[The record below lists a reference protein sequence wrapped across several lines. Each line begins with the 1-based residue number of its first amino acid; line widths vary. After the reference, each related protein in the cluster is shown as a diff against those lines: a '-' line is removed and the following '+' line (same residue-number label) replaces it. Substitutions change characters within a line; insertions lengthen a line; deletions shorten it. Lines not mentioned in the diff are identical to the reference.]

1 MDIKALRQK
10 ILDLAIRGKLVP
22 QDPNDEPASVLL
34 ERIRAEKQQMVKDGK
49 LKPKDIKNNTIIFV
63 GEDNLHYEKFQDG
76 TVKCIE
82 DEIPFE
88 LPEGWEW
95 CRVRDIAAVKGGK
108 RLPKGVGFSPCRTAH
123 AYIRVTDMKNHCI
136 NTDDLK
142 YISEEVFLQ
151 IKNYTIS
158 KDDLYVTIAGTIGV
172 TGEVPTELD
181 GMNLTENA
189 VKITNIQIN
198 KNYLC
203 LIIQSEFVQQQFQDK
218 THQVAMPK
226 LALERI
232 LSTLIPVCTI
242 TTQSAM
248 VSKFVEMDSLINQIR
263 EEKEILAETVS
274 LTKSKIL
281 DLAIRGKLVPQNP
294 DDEPASVLLE
304 RIRAEK
310 EELIK
315 AGKIKRDK
323 KESIIFKGDDNSYY
337 EKVGAEIR
345 CIDSEIPFEIPDG
358 WMYER
363 LGNICSIARGG
374 SPRPIENYLTDDENG
389 LNWIKIGDTEQGGKY
404 IYSTTEKIRPEGLSK
419 TRYVC
424 SGDFLLTNSMSF
436 GRPYILRTNGCI
448 HDGWLV
454 IGGIE
459 IAFHQDY
466 LYYMLSSSIMYNAL
480 SSLAV
485 GSTVKNLKSDSVK
498 SLLVPIPPLAEQACI
513 SRQIENYFATMLP
526 IERSLS

>member
-1 MDIKALRQK
+1 MDTKALRQK
-10 ILDLAIRGKLVP
+10 ILGLAIRGKLVP

-49 LKPKDIKNNTIIFV
+49 LKPKDIKNDTIIFV
-63 GEDNLHYEKFQDG
+63 GEDNLHYEKFQNG
-76 TVKCIE
+76 SVKCIE

-88 LPEGWEW
+88 VPKGWEW

-123 AYIRVTDMKNHCI
+123 AYIRVTDMKNHSI

-198 KNYLC
+198 KTYLC

-281 DLAIRGKLVPQNP
+281 DLAIRGQLVPQDPN
-294 DDEPASVLLE
+294 DEPASVLLE

-323 KESIIFKGDDNSYY
+323 KESIIFRGEDNSYY
-337 EKVGAEIR
+337 QQTGTLIENINDWNLDDIPINWELCCLGEICDYGNCVNVDTEDIDEEAWVLDLEDIEKDSGKVIHKIR
-345 CIDSEIPFEIPDG
+345 KYERDSSSTKHLFKKGQVLYSKLRPYLNKVVLADEEGFCTSEILPLNFSNVVEPQYALYYLMSPTFLKYANRCSYGVKMPRLGTADGRKAVFPLPPFEEQRRISQH
-358 WMYER
+358 
-363 LGNICSIARGG
+363 IS
-374 SPRPIENYLTDDENG
+374 
-389 LNWIKIGDTEQGGKY
+389 KI
-404 IYSTTEKIRPEGLSK
+404 
-419 TRYVC
+419 
-424 SGDFLLTNSMSF
+424 F
-436 GRPYILRTNGCI
+436 
-448 HDGWLV
+448 
-454 IGGIE
+454 IE
-459 IAFHQDY
+459 IDNISN
-466 LYYMLSSSIMYNAL
+466 MLL
-480 SSLAV
+480 
-485 GSTVKNLKSDSVK
+485 
-498 SLLVPIPPLAEQACI
+498 
-513 SRQIENYFATMLP
+513 
-526 IERSLS
+526 

>member
-1 MDIKALRQK
+1 M
-10 ILDLAIRGKLVP
+10 
-22 QDPNDEPASVLL
+22 
-34 ERIRAEKQQMVKDGK
+34 
-49 LKPKDIKNNTIIFV
+49 
-63 GEDNLHYEKFQDG
+63 
-76 TVKCIE
+76 KCIE

-88 LPEGWEW
+88 LPDGWSW
-95 CRVRDIAAVKGGK
+95 CRLGTICDIVTG
-108 RLPKGVGFSPCRTAH
+108 RLDANAQTLNGEYPFFTCG
-123 AYIRVTDMKNHCI
+123 
-136 NTDDLK
+136 
-142 YISEEVFLQ
+142 EEVFRTDSYAFDCNAILLGGNNATGDFKMHKFSGKFNAYQ
-151 IKNYTIS
+151 RVYVITTYLDI
-158 KDDLYVTIAGTIGV
+158 DIEYLYSHIRY
-172 TGEVPTELD
+172 
-181 GMNLTENA
+181 
-189 VKITNIQIN
+189 
-198 KNYLC
+198 YL
-203 LIIQSEFVQQQFQDK
+203 
-218 THQVAMPK
+218 PK
-226 LALERI
+226 LQEQSIGSQTRYLKLGMITDLLIALSPANEQANI
-232 LSTLIPVCTI
+232 SALCEQYLSYCISI
-242 TTQSAM
+242 SA
-248 VSKFVEMDSLINQIR
+248 
-263 EEKEILAETVS
+263 EKVS
-274 LTKSKIL
+274 LSEIIKKTKSKIL
-281 DLAIRGKLVPQNP
+281 DLAIRGQLVPQDPN
-294 DDEPASVLLE
+294 DEPASVLLE

-358 WMYER
+358 WIYER

-389 LNWIKIGDTEQGGKY
+389 LNWIKIGDAEQGGKY
-404 IYSTTEKIRPEGLSK
+404 IYSTKEKIRPEGLSK

-424 SGDFLLTNSMSF
+424 RGDFLLTNSMSF

-513 SRQIENYFATMLP
+513 SRQIENYFATMLQ

>member
-1 MDIKALRQK
+1 MDTKALRQK
-10 ILDLAIRGKLVP
+10 ILGLAIRGKLVP

-49 LKPKDIKNNTIIFV
+49 LKPKDIKNDTIIFV
-63 GEDNLHYEKFQDG
+63 GEDNLHYEKFQNG
-76 TVKCIE
+76 SVKCIE

-88 LPEGWEW
+88 VPKGWEW

-123 AYIRVTDMKNHCI
+123 AYIRVTDMKNHSI

-198 KNYLC
+198 KTYLC

-281 DLAIRGKLVPQNP
+281 DLAIRGQLVPQDPN
-294 DDEPASVLLE
+294 DEPASVLLE

-323 KESIIFKGDDNSYY
+323 KESIIFRGEDNSYY
-337 EKVGAEIR
+337 QQTGTLIENINDWNLDDIPINWELCCLGEICDYGNCVNVDTKDIDEEAWVLDLEDIEKDSGKVIHKIR
-345 CIDSEIPFEIPDG
+345 KYERDSSSTKHLFKKGQVLYSKLRPYLNKVVLADEEGFCTSEILPLNFSNVVEPQYALYYLMSPTFLKYANRCSYGVKMPRLGTADGRKAVFPLPPFEDQRRISQH
-358 WMYER
+358 
-363 LGNICSIARGG
+363 IS
-374 SPRPIENYLTDDENG
+374 
-389 LNWIKIGDTEQGGKY
+389 KI
-404 IYSTTEKIRPEGLSK
+404 
-419 TRYVC
+419 
-424 SGDFLLTNSMSF
+424 F
-436 GRPYILRTNGCI
+436 
-448 HDGWLV
+448 
-454 IGGIE
+454 IE
-459 IAFHQDY
+459 IDNISN
-466 LYYMLSSSIMYNAL
+466 MLL
-480 SSLAV
+480 
-485 GSTVKNLKSDSVK
+485 
-498 SLLVPIPPLAEQACI
+498 
-513 SRQIENYFATMLP
+513 
-526 IERSLS
+526 

>member
-1 MDIKALRQK
+1 MDTKALRQK
-10 ILDLAIRGKLVP
+10 ILGLAIRGKLVP

-49 LKPKDIKNNTIIFV
+49 LKPKDIKNDTIIFV
-63 GEDNLHYEKFQDG
+63 GEDNLHYEKFQNG
-76 TVKCIE
+76 SVKCIE

-88 LPEGWEW
+88 VPKGWEW

-123 AYIRVTDMKNHCI
+123 AYIRVTDMKNHSI

-198 KNYLC
+198 KTYLC

-281 DLAIRGKLVPQNP
+281 DLAIRGQLVPQDPN
-294 DDEPASVLLE
+294 DEPASVLLE

-323 KESIIFKGDDNSYY
+323 KESIIFRGEDNSYY
-337 EKVGAEIR
+337 QQTGTLIENINDWNLDDIPINWELCCLGEICDYGNCVNVDTKDIDEEAWVLDLEDIEKDSDKVIHKIR
-345 CIDSEIPFEIPDG
+345 KYERDSSSTKHLFKKGQVLYSKLRPYLNKVVLADEEGFCTSEILPLNFSNVVEPQYALYYLMSPTFLKYANRCSYGVKMPRLGTADGRKAVFPLPPFEEQRRISQH
-358 WMYER
+358 
-363 LGNICSIARGG
+363 IS
-374 SPRPIENYLTDDENG
+374 
-389 LNWIKIGDTEQGGKY
+389 KI
-404 IYSTTEKIRPEGLSK
+404 
-419 TRYVC
+419 
-424 SGDFLLTNSMSF
+424 F
-436 GRPYILRTNGCI
+436 
-448 HDGWLV
+448 
-454 IGGIE
+454 IE
-459 IAFHQDY
+459 IDNISN
-466 LYYMLSSSIMYNAL
+466 MLL
-480 SSLAV
+480 
-485 GSTVKNLKSDSVK
+485 
-498 SLLVPIPPLAEQACI
+498 
-513 SRQIENYFATMLP
+513 
-526 IERSLS
+526 

>member
-1 MDIKALRQK
+1 MDTKALRQK

-49 LKPKDIKNNTIIFV
+49 LKPKDIKNDTIIFV

-76 TVKCIE
+76 SVKCIE

-95 CRVRDIAAVKGGK
+95 CRVRDIATVKGGK

-123 AYIRVTDMKNHCI
+123 AYIRVTDMKNHSI

-198 KNYLC
+198 KTYLC

-315 AGKIKRDK
+315 QGKIKRYK
-323 KESIIFKGDDNSYY
+323 KESVIFKGEDNSYY
-337 EKVGAEIR
+337 EKVGSTIKN
-345 CIDSEIPFEIPDG
+345 IDDSIPFEIPKNWCFIRLKELWELISGRDLSPSEYNDNQDG
-358 WMYER
+358 IPYITGASNFRNGKIELVRWTPSPQVITQKGDLLLTCKGTIGEMAFNRFGEAH
-363 LGNICSIARGG
+363 IARQIMAI
-374 SPRPIENYLTDDENG
+374 RNIYG
-389 LNWIKIGDTEQGGKY
+389 LNSEYLSLCISFYIGEIKASAK
-404 IYSTTEKIRPEGLSK
+404 GLIPGIS
-419 TRYVC
+419 RE
-424 SGDFLLTNSMSF
+424 D
-436 GRPYILRTNGCI
+436 IL
-448 HDGWLV
+448 
-454 IGGIE
+454 
-459 IAFHQDY
+459 
-466 LYYMLSSSIMYNAL
+466 
-480 SSLAV
+480 SLI
-485 GSTVKNLKSDSVK
+485 L
-498 SLLVPIPPLAEQACI
+498 PIPP
-513 SRQIENYFATMLP
+513 ENYQSLVVSQIKKSNHALYL
-526 IERSLS
+526 IEKSLS

>member
-1 MDIKALRQK
+1 MDTKALRQK
-10 ILDLAIRGKLVP
+10 ILGLAIRGKLVP

-49 LKPKDIKNNTIIFV
+49 LKPKDIKNDTIIFV
-63 GEDNLHYEKFQDG
+63 GEDNLHYEKFQNG
-76 TVKCIE
+76 SVKCIE

-88 LPEGWEW
+88 VPKGWEW

-123 AYIRVTDMKNHCI
+123 AYIRVTDMKNHSI
-136 NTDDLK
+136 NTDNLK

-198 KNYLC
+198 KTYLC

-281 DLAIRGKLVPQNP
+281 DLAIRGQLVPQDPN
-294 DDEPASVLLE
+294 DEPALVLLE

-323 KESIIFKGDDNSYY
+323 KESIIFRGEDNSYY
-337 EKVGAEIR
+337 QQTGTLIENINDWNLDDIPINWELCCLGEICDYGNCVNVDTKDIDEEAWVLDLEDIEKDSGKVIHKIR
-345 CIDSEIPFEIPDG
+345 KYERDSSSTKHLFKKGQVLYSKLRPYLNKVVLADEEGFCTSEILPLNFSNVVEPQYALYYLMSPTFLKYANRCSYGVKMPRLGTADGRKAVFPLPPFEEQRRISQH
-358 WMYER
+358 
-363 LGNICSIARGG
+363 IS
-374 SPRPIENYLTDDENG
+374 
-389 LNWIKIGDTEQGGKY
+389 KI
-404 IYSTTEKIRPEGLSK
+404 
-419 TRYVC
+419 
-424 SGDFLLTNSMSF
+424 F
-436 GRPYILRTNGCI
+436 
-448 HDGWLV
+448 
-454 IGGIE
+454 IE
-459 IAFHQDY
+459 IDNISN
-466 LYYMLSSSIMYNAL
+466 MLL
-480 SSLAV
+480 
-485 GSTVKNLKSDSVK
+485 
-498 SLLVPIPPLAEQACI
+498 
-513 SRQIENYFATMLP
+513 
-526 IERSLS
+526 

>member
-1 MDIKALRQK
+1 M
-10 ILDLAIRGKLVP
+10 
-22 QDPNDEPASVLL
+22 
-34 ERIRAEKQQMVKDGK
+34 
-49 LKPKDIKNNTIIFV
+49 PK
-63 GEDNLHYEKFQDG
+63 
-76 TVKCIE
+76 
-82 DEIPFE
+82 
-88 LPEGWEW
+88 GWEW

-123 AYIRVTDMKNHCI
+123 AYIRVTDMKNHSI

-198 KNYLC
+198 KTYLC

-281 DLAIRGKLVPQNP
+281 DLAIRGQLVPQDPN
-294 DDEPASVLLE
+294 DEPASVLLE

-323 KESIIFKGDDNSYY
+323 KESIIFRGEDNSYY
-337 EKVGAEIR
+337 QQTGTLIENINDWNLDDIPINWELCCLGEICDYGNCVNVDTKDIDEEAWVLDLEDIEKDSDKVIHKIR
-345 CIDSEIPFEIPDG
+345 KYERDSSSTKHLFKKGQVLYSKLRPYLNKVVLADEEGFCTSEILPLNFSNVVEPQYALYYLMSPTFLKYANRCSYGVKMPRLGTADGRKAVFPLPPFEEQRRISQH
-358 WMYER
+358 
-363 LGNICSIARGG
+363 IS
-374 SPRPIENYLTDDENG
+374 
-389 LNWIKIGDTEQGGKY
+389 KI
-404 IYSTTEKIRPEGLSK
+404 
-419 TRYVC
+419 
-424 SGDFLLTNSMSF
+424 F
-436 GRPYILRTNGCI
+436 
-448 HDGWLV
+448 
-454 IGGIE
+454 IE
-459 IAFHQDY
+459 IDNISN
-466 LYYMLSSSIMYNAL
+466 MLL
-480 SSLAV
+480 
-485 GSTVKNLKSDSVK
+485 
-498 SLLVPIPPLAEQACI
+498 
-513 SRQIENYFATMLP
+513 
-526 IERSLS
+526 